1 MERRTG
7 EEGDEA
13 PPKTRFLVG
22 LARLLRAVLRAGARP
37 EIENGL
43 QTRFERPP
51 NVSMINEGMLAE
63 FEALHHASWKSRCQH
78 HQSRPEML
86 QTTTIARTLNRAAT

>member
-1 MERRTG
+1 MRVERRTG
-7 EEGDEA
+7 EEGDVA

-43 QTRFERPP
+43 QTRFERPA
-51 NVSMINEGMLAE
+51 NVNMRNEGIVAE
-63 FEALHHASWKSRCQH
+63 FEALH
-78 HQSRPEML
+78 RPS
-86 QTTTIARTLNRAAT
+86 